1 MENNKLND
9 LQSLYLLWATILNQS
24 QSAEQV
30 LLNTIELFNRLGLKE
45 SFNEGFKNLSYEK
58 IEKAMM
64 MKPCLHRF
72 PKNMSINLAS
82 SIYLINEFYDGCPS
96 NLFDGYENETEFK
109 RKLMQFRGIGEHKA
123 ETAMTI
129 LETYK
134 KINTNRNVFN
144 AKCSGLYRTI
154 GQEMEIL
161 DELGKEEDY
170 DR

>member
-45 SFNEGFKNLSYEK
+45 SFNEGFQNLSYEK

-82 SIYLINEFYDGCPS
+82 SIYLINELYDGCPS
-96 NLFDGYENETEFK
+96 HLFDEYETEPEFK
-109 RKLMQFRGIGEHKA
+109 RRLMQFRGIGEHKA
-123 ETAMTI
+123 ETAITI
-129 LETYK
+129 FETYK
-134 KINTNRNVFN
+134 KITNRNVFN

>member
-1 MENNKLND
+1 M
-9 LQSLYLLWATILNQS
+9 
-24 QSAEQV
+24 
-30 LLNTIELFNRLGLKE
+30 LFR
-45 SFNEGFKNLSYEK
+45 S
-58 IEKAMM
+58 
-64 MKPCLHRF
+64 
-72 PKNMSINLAS
+72 
-82 SIYLINEFYDGCPS
+82 
-96 NLFDGYENETEFK
+96 
-109 RKLMQFRGIGEHKA
+109 QFRGIGEHKA